1 MLIDTESIRGSGV
14 VARLADQLASR
25 ATTAVALVE
34 MSLSRIAD
42 ANELNAVIA
51 TDEAGAMRDAL
62 EWDRLRV
69 SGADLPPLAGI
80 PALVKDNLDAIGFRT
95 TFGSRIR
102 RDVAP
107 ADHDDTV
114 VTQLR
119 EAGAVFVG
127 KTNLPEYA
135 MEGFT
140 DNPLWGATRNPWRDG
155 ISPGGSSGGSA
166 AALIAGLAPIATGT
180 DLGGSSRVPAAAC
193 GLLGIKPTSGVV
205 GNRHAR
211 LPIEFSSAAP
221 MAGTVAD
228 LELLLRLGTQQVLG
242 DPSCVYGLLDNDRD
256 KVENLQIIATER
268 VAGAAAVDPEV
279 SAAFWFAA
287 ERFADL
293 HGVMLTKVGSGVV
306 PARADD
312 DWTTICVAEDVYS
325 ASKDITAENFRL
337 MDGRIAP
344 LIDEGRRTT
353 LHDYL
358 AARGRRNDY
367 TRILDDMLNGNVLL
381 LTPTLCTPSVPLR
394 GAADGL
400 PVPIDAYN
408 TAVFNLTGHPS
419 ISVPAG
425 YIDGSPFGMQ
435 VVGARGRDLALLRS
449 VRRWEES
456 EQWPLCAPGFS
467 PFIP

>member
-1 MLIDTESIRGSGV
+1 
-14 VARLADQLASR
+14 
-25 ATTAVALVE
+25 

-42 ANELNAVIA
+42 AHELNAVIA
-51 TDEAGAMRDAL
+51 TDAAGAMRDAR
-62 EWDRLRV
+62 EWDRLRA
-69 SGADLPPLAGI
+69 SGASLPPLAGI
-80 PALVKDNLDAIGFRT
+80 PALIKDNLDATGLPT
-95 TFGSRIR
+95 TFGSQIR
-102 RDVAP
+102 RDVGP
-107 ADHDDTV
+107 ADHDDTAV
-114 VTQLR
+114 AQLR
-119 EAGAVFVG
+119 EAGAIIVG

-140 DNPLWGATRNPWRDG
+140 DNLLWGATRNPWCDG

-166 AALIAGLAPIATGT
+166 AALVAGLAPIATGT

-205 GNRHAR
+205 GNRYAR

-228 LELLLRLGTQQVLG
+228 LEFLLRLGTQPVLG
-242 DPSCVYGLLDNDRD
+242 DPSCVFGLLDNDREEAER
-256 KVENLQIIATER
+256 ENLHLIATER
-268 VAGAAAVDPEV
+268 VAGAAEVDPEV
-279 SAAFWFAA
+279 SLAFWRAA

-293 HGVMLTKVGSGVV
+293 HGVTLTKVESGVI

-344 LIDEGRRTT
+344 LIDQGRRTT
-353 LHDYL
+353 LRDYL

-367 TRILDDMLNGNVLL
+367 TRVLDDVLAGNTLL
-381 LTPTLCTPSVPLR
+381 LTPTLCTPSIPLR

-419 ISVPAG
+419 MSIPAG

-435 VVGARGRDLALLRS
+435 VVGARGRDFALLRS
-449 VRRWEES
+449 VRPWEEA
-456 EQWPLCAPGFS
+456 EQWPLCAPGFA